1 MKAKDI
7 ITGEPIDIEVRPNAD
22 NYEIRQEVIR
32 VSARAWKTRTKG
44 KPPLNEVRIFE
55 KYALK
60 FGMQKELK
68 ELDIL

>member
-1 MKAKDI
+1 MKAKDL
-7 ITGEPIDIEVRPNAD
+7 ITGESIEVNVRQNAD
-22 NYEIRQEVIR
+22 PYEIKQETIR
-32 VSARAWKTRTKG
+32 VSAIAWKIRTKG

-55 KYALK
+55 KYALR

>member
-7 ITGEPIDIEVRPNAD
+7 ITGEPIDINVRPNAD
-22 NYEIRQEVIR
+22 PYEIRQEVIR

-44 KPPLNEVRIFE
+44 RPPLEEVRIFE
-55 KYALK
+55 KYALR